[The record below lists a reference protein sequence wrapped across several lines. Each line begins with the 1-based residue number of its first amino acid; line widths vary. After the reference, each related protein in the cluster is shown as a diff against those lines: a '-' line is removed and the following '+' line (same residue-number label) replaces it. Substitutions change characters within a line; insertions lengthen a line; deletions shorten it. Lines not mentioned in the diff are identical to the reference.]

1 MPGTSTGI
9 GPALREARVSLGKS
23 LDEASRDTRIKS
35 DYLQAMERESFDS
48 LRGDVYVR
56 GFLRSYSSYLGL
68 DPEKVITAYSGA
80 RQAATLPEILEEPEP
95 APPISRDPPKPLR
108 VLHRRA
114 NWKLALAVAV
124 VLLVAFAGFG
134 LLNRTG
140 TVPNAESPPST
151 VATPSLPGVEAAAEP
166 VYLAIRAAKPTRV
179 TVVADGVDVLSGIL
193 RPGHRRNFA
202 ASTLI
207 RVLAPKGGG
216 ALRLTVNGHELGT
229 PGERKHPYLATF
241 TPQDYRETTPS
252 PSAA

>member
-1 MPGTSTGI
+1 VPGTSTGI
-9 GPALREARVSLGKS
+9 GPALREARVTLGKS
-23 LDEASRDTRIKS
+23 LEEASRDTRIKS
-35 DYLQAMERESFDS
+35 DYLQALERESFDS

-80 RQAATLPEILEEPEP
+80 RDAAELPEIMEEPEP

-114 NWKLALAVAV
+114 NWKLALAVAA
-124 VLLVAFAGFG
+124 VLLAVFAGFG

-140 TVPNAESPPST
+140 TVPGDATAPS
-151 VATPSLPGVEAAAEP
+151 APAPSSASGVEAADL
-166 VYLAIRAAKPTRV
+166 VYLTIGAAKPARV
-179 TVVADGVDVLSGIL
+179 TVLADGTEVFSGIL
-193 RPGHRRNFA
+193 RPGHAQSFA

-207 RVLAPKGGG
+207 RVLAPRGGG
-216 ALRLTVNGHELGT
+216 LQLTVNGHELGA
-229 PGERKHPYLATF
+229 PANGKHPYKASF
-241 TPQDYRETTPS
+241 TPQDYREAEPS